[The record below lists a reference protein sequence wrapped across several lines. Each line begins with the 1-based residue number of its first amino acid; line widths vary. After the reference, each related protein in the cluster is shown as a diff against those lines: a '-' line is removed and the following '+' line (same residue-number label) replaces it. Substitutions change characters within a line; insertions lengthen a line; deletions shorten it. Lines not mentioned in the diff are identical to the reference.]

1 MKINPIN
8 DSPESVAGSFLH
20 ARSFLGNR
28 AMTQL
33 SIFMSTATAEI
44 GEPEQRVPRE
54 IGTYLTATVVYSLS
68 GATIFLLA
76 TFIRSI

>member
-1 MKINPIN
+1 
-8 DSPESVAGSFLH
+8 
-20 ARSFLGNR
+20 
-28 AMTQL
+28 MTQL

>member
-1 MKINPIN
+1 MQINPIN
-8 DSPESVAGSFLH
+8 DSPESVAGSFLG
-20 ARSFLGNR
+20 ARSFSGNR

-33 SIFMSTATAEI
+33 SILMNLDGAEI
-44 GEPEQRVPRE
+44 RDPEQCVPRE
-54 IGTYLTATVVYSLS
+54 LATYVTATVVYSLS